1 VAFLFQLE
9 LITCWQRQQLEQMRR
24 QQELEQKPQQ
34 QVREQRQE
42 QLALLFYHKQRERQQ
57 PRGSPTGAILSC
69 QFSFN
74 GIKQFLE
81 IAMVCTMTEPMES
94 PPLAQP

>member
-1 VAFLFQLE
+1 MITWMLVQLEQKRQQQVQLEQKHQQLE
-9 LITCWQRQQLEQMRR
+9 LEQQRVL
-24 QQELEQKPQQ
+24 ELEQEL
-34 QVREQRQE
+34 V
-42 QLALLFYHKQRERQQ
+42 LLFFHKQRERQQ

-81 IAMVCTMTEPMES
+81 IVMVYTMTELMES
-94 PPLAQP
+94 PPLAQQ

>member
-1 VAFLFQLE
+1 MQLEQKRQQQVQLEQKHQQLE
-9 LITCWQRQQLEQMRR
+9 L
-24 QQELEQKPQQ
+24 ELEQQR
-34 QVREQRQE
+34 VLELEQE
-42 QLALLFYHKQRERQQ
+42 LVLLFFHKQRERQQ

-81 IAMVCTMTEPMES
+81 IVMVYTMTELMES